1 MENGSGRRK
10 NFRRSTAAKKKK
22 ITFLIIGGLVIIASG
37 IAGYSLIISN
47 SVKKWDERIYP
58 GVTVQNVNLG
68 GMNKTEAKEKL
79 EDEFNSAINE
89 KVLPINIEGETFE
102 LNYNEIEPSYDIDGT
117 VEKAFTSGKEHGTL
131 GKFFNIK
138 SKREIDVEM
147 NFSYN
152 EDKLREFEEK
162 VIEEVNQ
169 DPVNASITIVGD
181 KVQVEDEKDGMCI
194 DIDTLDSKI
203 KDSLNGE
210 IDSNNEVSVEPEL
223 TKAKITSEDLSKVKD
238 IMGSFSTSYGTSA
251 PGRSHNIEISTQAIN
266 GTIVMPGETFS
277 FNEVVGPRTE
287 ATGYQEAG
295 TYVGN
300 KVEPGI
306 GGGICQVSTTLYR
319 AVMRANIRSTE
330 RTNHSMAVGYALPGL
345 DATVS
350 YGYLDYKFTNTYD
363 FPIYIQ
369 GYTAGKVVTYNIYGD
384 SSALD
389 GKTYDMVNEILET
402 LPPETKVIDDPTL
415 EQGKELSEGGGMI
428 GYRAS
433 SYQVTYENGV
443 EINREKV
450 STDTYAKVD
459 VIIKKGT
466 KPIEPV
472 QEAPK
477 DQPETEQKAPENP
490 ADTTAPEQ
498 NNQEQAQQQEQA
510 KPENQ

>member
-1 MENGSGRRK
+1 MENGSGRRNNSRK
-10 NFRRSTAAKKKK
+10 STAAKKKK
-22 ITFLIIGGLVIIASG
+22 ITLLVISGIMIIVCG
-37 IAGYSLIISN
+37 IAGYSLVISN
-47 SVKKWDERIYP
+47 SVRKWEDRIYP
-58 GVTVQNVNLG
+58 GVTVQNVSLG
-68 GMNKTEAKEKL
+68 GMTKDEAKEKL
-79 EDEFNSAINE
+79 KEEFENTIYD
-89 KVLPINIEGETFE
+89 KVLPINIEGKRFE
-102 LNYNEIEPSYDIDGT
+102 LNYADISPSYDIDQT
-117 VEKAFTSGKEHGTL
+117 IDKAFESGKEHGTL
-131 GKFFNIK
+131 GKYFNIK
-138 SKREIDVEM
+138 SKKNSEIDID
-147 NFSYN
+147 FSYD

-162 VIEEVNQ
+162 VVEEVNQ

-181 KVQVEDEKDGMCI
+181 KIQVEEEKDGMCV

-203 KDSLNGE
+203 KESLNGV
-210 IDSNNEVSVEPEL
+210 IDSNDEVNIDAEV
-223 TKAKITSEDLSKVKD
+223 TQAKITSEDLSKIKD
-238 IMGSFSTSYGTSA
+238 VMGSFSTSYGTSA
-251 PGRSHNIEISTQAIN
+251 PGRSHNIELATQSIN

-287 ATGYQEAG
+287 ETGYQEAG

-384 SSALD
+384 SSALN

-402 LPPETKVIDDPTL
+402 LPPETKVVEDPTL
-415 EQGKELSEGGGMI
+415 EEGKELNEGGGMT

-433 SYQVTYENGV
+433 SYQITYENGV
-443 EINREKV
+443 EVNREKI

-459 VIIKKGT
+459 VTIKKGT
-466 KPIEPV
+466 KPVAPV
-472 QEAPK
+472 EEKPQEQTGSESEAS
-477 DQPETEQKAPENP
+477 DQPSDAVV
-490 ADTTAPEQ
+490 PEQ
-498 NNQEQAQQQEQA
+498 NVQESQTVQEPQ
-510 KPENQ
+510 